1 MFQPTNM
8 TWVTVVSIFQ
18 ILKLNILVVM
28 VKIAFVICPP
38 IFMVR
43 SNISPNLIEAY
54 SFYPRALFSM
64 LLRSFPLIE

>member
-18 ILKLNILVVM
+18 ILKINIIVDM

-43 SNISPNLIEAY
+43 SNIFPNLIT
-54 SFYPRALFSM
+54 FSNA
-64 LLRSFPLIE
+64 